1 MSVNCAIACIQRFL
15 FCFFLFREGG
25 QLDLRRE
32 FFYQVKPGLSA
43 YANDPKQVS
52 NKKNAILILTAR

>member
-1 MSVNCAIACIQRFL
+1 MSVNCAIAWIQRLL
-15 FCFFLFREGG
+15 FCFFLSCEGG
-25 QLDLRRE
+25 QLELRKE

-52 NKKNAILILTAR
+52 N